1 MHNNHK
7 PCTDCKRI
15 LPLKDFYTTT
25 SRKLNSKTYY
35 SSRCKQCDVQ
45 SYKTRFNASYKSR
58 ATTLF
63 NGVKSRCRRMGVQYS
78 ISRKDIIHQYELQN
92 GRCYYSGRSLSP
104 VSGDDNIMSIDRKNS
119 SLGYTPE
126 NIVICSWRVNKMKND
141 CSIKDF
147 MALCRDICRFSKEI

>member
-1 MHNNHK
+1 
-7 PCTDCKRI
+7 
-15 LPLKDFYTTT
+15 
-25 SRKLNSKTYY
+25 
-35 SSRCKQCDVQ
+35 
-45 SYKTRFNASYKSR
+45 
-58 ATTLF
+58 
-63 NGVKSRCRRMGVQYS
+63 MGVQYS